1 MMTTTFL
8 CFVEISPLYAAI
20 ENSFPIRS
28 RFQHRWN
35 QLISI
40 RVQSPEPRRAVPTFS
55 HDSFDPL
62 CGILD
67 PTPRDNTHNTHNASY
82 PALFIINSRIFDL
95 IYCLIIA
102 FVVVTVLSLGKKRG
116 SRSFSIAESSASF
129 IFFSTLFLCFR
140 VFERQFIIIQSL
152 PMKTERERERR
163 GTLLRTATIKN
174 MNQLLI
180 SSCEVLVRLIY
191 VKTMKQGKYKRFI
204 FFSFFV
210 FMKRICLV

>member
-1 MMTTTFL
+1 M
-8 CFVEISPLYAAI
+8 IHSIHYAAFLI
-20 ENSFPIRS
+20 
-28 RFQHRWN
+28 
-35 QLISI
+35 QLRGTIHTIHIMLLIPLFSSSI
-40 RVQSPEPRRAVPTFS
+40 QGSS
-55 HDSFDPL
+55 
-62 CGILD
+62 
-67 PTPRDNTHNTHNASY
+67 
-82 PALFIINSRIFDL
+82 IIMSWAFFYL

-116 SRSFSIAESSASF
+116 SRSFSTAESSASF

-152 PMKTERERERR
+152 PMKTERERERERR

-210 FMKRICLV
+210 FMNRICLV